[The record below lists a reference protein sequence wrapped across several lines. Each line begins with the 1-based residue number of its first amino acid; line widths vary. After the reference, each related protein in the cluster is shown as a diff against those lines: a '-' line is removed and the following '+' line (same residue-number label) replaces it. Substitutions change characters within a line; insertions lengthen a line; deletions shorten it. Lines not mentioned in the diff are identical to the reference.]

1 METFLGTCSRLPGCG
16 YITCSSSGGT
26 EMRQEV
32 QLTQVD
38 FHSDS
43 RTVTLPGC
51 ICDHEVEGVGPLQEV
66 ENMQDI

>member
-16 YITCSSSGGT
+16 YTTSSSSGGT
-26 EMRQEV
+26 EMRQKE

-51 ICDHEVEGVGPLQEV
+51 ICDGELESVGPLQEV